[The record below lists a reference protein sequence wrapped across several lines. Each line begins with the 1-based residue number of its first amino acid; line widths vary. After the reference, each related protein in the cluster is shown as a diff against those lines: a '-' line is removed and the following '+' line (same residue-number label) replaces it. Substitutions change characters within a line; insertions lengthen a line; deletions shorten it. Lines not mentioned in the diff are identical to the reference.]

1 MHVCDQASGP
11 CLEKMGRAL
20 RTTAKPIRVPKLIV
34 ARECAQQAVP
44 CRRLQV
50 QALLIAVDDVDIR
63 GCRKHISGTRRARPR
78 HRGCAVGGTCVP
90 LAPSLAGLAPAWA
103 GLTCRGRAS
112 SSYGMQAA
120 FLPWCFPKKLS
131 QRLGVMAAPMPSHVW
146 HPTQN
151 PAELANID
159 VLCCIACAP
168 ASATSR
174 RSLEA

>member
-1 MHVCDQASGP
+1 MHVCAKASQSLSGKDGQGP
-11 CLEKMGRAL
+11 QNQGKADAC
-20 RTTAKPIRVPKLIV
+20 TKLIV
-34 ARECAQQAVP
+34 ARGCAQQAVP